1 HHQRQRETPDGHAF
15 KSTTGGVR
23 PNPREN
29 GQISPSTTVRA
40 SRGADNRR
48 HLASVLRQGRKTRIL
63 TPVWESSGESRLK
76 DLLHPMAVPTAGTR
90 YRLRRDF
97 QDDEAL
103 GRKGLQF
110 ARRGMTERD
119 RLPLREVHLGI
130 TECQHLAWVDD
141 VTLTIA
147 VAELG
152 AHLGVQRF
160 GVQ

>member
-1 HHQRQRETPDGHAF
+1 M
-15 KSTTGGVR
+15 
-23 PNPREN
+23 
-29 GQISPSTTVRA
+29 
-40 SRGADNRR
+40 
-48 HLASVLRQGRKTRIL
+48 
-63 TPVWESSGESRLK
+63 SSGECGLK
-76 DLLHPMAVPTAGTR
+76 GLLHRLAVPTAGTR

-103 GRKGLQF
+103 GGKRLHF
-110 ARRGMTERD
+110 ARRRMTERD
-119 RLPLREVHLGI
+119 RLPLRKVDLGI
-130 TECQHLAWVDD
+130 TERQHLARVDD